1 MVAGTMENGNIVLYL
16 SPARPCRE
24 RQIFKC
30 SDAGGFSTKPNL
42 MRTET
47 WRVCVCAS
55 DAMFLLLPFGDLAR
69 DSQPLGHFSDSKFM
83 AVA

>member
-1 MVAGTMENGNIVLYL
+1 MVAGTMENGNIMLYL

-47 WRVCVCAS
+47 WRVCVGVCERRYVS
-55 DAMFLLLPFGDLAR
+55 
-69 DSQPLGHFSDSKFM
+69 
-83 AVA
+83 AVAVRRSGPR